1 MCQSD
6 IVLLVRIQNC
16 QTVLPDKL
24 EKSFMKNA
32 AVSRY
37 YRLLT
42 ILLLIT
48 TLTGCMYWIRA
59 YQTYLQLDEF
69 DKNFVIQDDKV
80 FALHFN
86 HPILYNYDLV
96 SLSKLQPSNIKNLP
110 NGSRWRYTFRK
121 VDAAQKL
128 IQPGLTFFFDL
139 DFNSEKRVT
148 SWYFSPLFLQI
159 APPKFLEVS
168 LRALAGGAIDK
179 INRRLRANANAIT
192 KISAKLPQKAPV
204 IAQLG
209 APLEIQNEPEQEIY
223 IYHFLLDT
231 HDIEPGY
238 EDRALSV
245 VKLTFDK
252 STHELT
258 RMAGRFAG
266 LKISINYRKFLAD
279 DDNAAD

>member
-1 MCQSD
+1 MKTIFAS
-6 IVLLVRIQNC
+6 R
-16 QTVLPDKL
+16 
-24 EKSFMKNA
+24 SF
-32 AVSRY
+32 
-37 YRLLT
+37 RLLS
-42 ILLLIT
+42 ILLLIL

-69 DKNFVIQDDKV
+69 DKNFTVQDDTV

-86 HPILYNYDLV
+86 KPILYNSDLV
-96 SLSKLQPSNIKNLP
+96 SLSKLQPSDIKALP

-121 VDAAQKL
+121 VDSKQKL
-128 IQPGLTFFFDL
+128 ISPGLTFFFDL

-148 SWYFSPLFLQI
+148 RWYFSPLFLQI

-168 LRALAGGAIDK
+168 LRALAGGVIDK
-179 INRRLRANANAIT
+179 IKRQLHANANAIT
-192 KISAKLPQKAPV
+192 KISAKLPQKAIV

-209 APLEIQNEPEQEIY
+209 APIEIKDEAGQEVY
-223 IYHFLLDT
+223 IYNFLLET

-266 LKISINYRKFLAD
+266 LKISINYRRFLAED
-279 DDNAAD
+279 DDDAAD

>member
-1 MCQSD
+1 MSKQA
-6 IVLLVRIQNC
+6 
-16 QTVLPDKL
+16 
-24 EKSFMKNA
+24 KNFRSTLTY
-32 AVSRY
+32 SRCH
-37 YRLLT
+37 RLLT
-42 ILLLIT
+42 ILLLISC
-48 TLTGCMYWIRA
+48 LTGCMYWIRA

-69 DKNFVIQDDKV
+69 DKYFTVQDDTV

-96 SLSKLQPSNIKNLP
+96 SLSKLQPSSIKTIS

-121 VDAAQKL
+121 VDSAQKL
-128 IQPGLTFFFDL
+128 IKPGLTFFFDL
-139 DFNSEKRVT
+139 DFNRENRIS

-168 LRALAGGAIDK
+168 LRSLAGGTIDK
-179 INRRLRANANAIT
+179 IKRQLHANANAIT
-192 KISAKLPQKAPV
+192 KISAELPQKSTV

-209 APLEIQNEPEQEIY
+209 EPIEIQNEPEQEIY
-223 IYHFLLDT
+223 IYNFLLDT

-252 STHELT
+252 SSHELT

-279 DDNAAD
+279 DDNDNAAVQ

>member
-1 MCQSD
+1 
-6 IVLLVRIQNC
+6 
-16 QTVLPDKL
+16 
-24 EKSFMKNA
+24 MKNTTI
-32 AVSRY
+32 SRSG
-37 YRLLT
+37 RLLT
-42 ILLLIT
+42 VFLLIT
-48 TLTGCMYWIRA
+48 TLTGCIYWIRA

-96 SLSKLQPSNIKNLP
+96 SLSKLQPSSIQAIST
-110 NGSRWRYTFRK
+110 GSRWRYTFRK
-121 VDAAQKL
+121 VDSQQKL
-128 IQPGLTFFFDL
+128 IKPGLSFFFDL
-139 DFNSEKRVT
+139 DFNRENRVS

-168 LRALAGGAIDK
+168 LRSLAGGAIDK
-179 INRRLRANANAIT
+179 EKKQLRANANAIT
-192 KISAKLPQKAPV
+192 KISAKLPQKAAV

-209 APLEIQNEPEQEIY
+209 APVEIKNEPGQEIY
-223 IYHFLLDT
+223 IYNFLLDT

-252 STHELT
+252 SSHELT

-266 LKISINYRKFLAD
+266 LKISINYRKFLAE